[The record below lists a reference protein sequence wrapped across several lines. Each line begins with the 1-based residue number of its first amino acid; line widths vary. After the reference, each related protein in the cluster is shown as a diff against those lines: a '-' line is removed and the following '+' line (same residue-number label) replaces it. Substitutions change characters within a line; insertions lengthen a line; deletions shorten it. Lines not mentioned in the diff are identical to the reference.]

1 MNYSVLS
8 SRSLQF
14 YRLFIFVSAILFF
27 YSFVDIAKASSSGIG
42 RDNLKNVYAE
52 NSDNISKQSYY
63 SLTFSNGYSAGIY
76 DAQLHKLTTF
86 TDMIYWFRDPQTER
100 KNLLKEAYF
109 GVKLENG
116 ETIWLKDITEK
127 SLEYFEESGIIFA
140 TYSIDGMILECYYFA
155 PFTSG
160 KHNIVMMAV
169 LKDAGNKKIVDF
181 IDCDSSV
188 LTSRS
193 ENRIGGDLHYQVT
206 LNLGGENL
214 EEASLE
220 KEINFWQTFHS
231 VEPAISDKYKKLY
244 RQSTAFLKMAQC
256 RENGQILA
264 SLPPGEWSIA
274 WTRDMCYAIAGLI
287 NSNHFKEARF
297 GMEFLLNG
305 KANQFK
311 HFYYMGKDYGVGMD
325 YFISICRYFGNGLEW
340 SDEMFN
346 QRPKP
351 VNETIDPNIEFDGFG
366 LFLWVFSEYVKK
378 CKDIDFLKDNID
390 KLKLTGENILGL
402 IDKEVNLIKKDSSIW
417 ESHLVLAKHYLYT
430 SITSAKGLKELAA
443 LCGLVDEDA
452 SKYIEGYNILIQGI
466 KSNTDKNGYL
476 KGSFEEKVRYYDAAV
491 VEAINFDLVDDYIGT
506 NTIKGFEDKLYNGK
520 GFKRTDNVGT
530 YDRMEWIFINLR
542 IASAYLKYGER
553 QKALNL
559 IDRTQNIAKVNYNII
574 PELYDGNDGCAGQIP
589 MMGYGS
595 AAFINALYSLVNN

>member
-1 MNYSVLS
+1 
-8 SRSLQF
+8 
-14 YRLFIFVSAILFF
+14 
-27 YSFVDIAKASSSGIG
+27 
-42 RDNLKNVYAE
+42 
-52 NSDNISKQSYY
+52 
-63 SLTFSNGYSAGIY
+63 
-76 DAQLHKLTTF
+76 
-86 TDMIYWFRDPQTER
+86 
-100 KNLLKEAYF
+100 
-109 GVKLENG
+109 
-116 ETIWLKDITEK
+116 
-127 SLEYFEESGIIFA
+127 
-140 TYSIDGMILECYYFA
+140 
-155 PFTSG
+155 
-160 KHNIVMMAV
+160 
-169 LKDAGNKKIVDF
+169 
-181 IDCDSSV
+181 
-188 LTSRS
+188 
-193 ENRIGGDLHYQVT
+193 
-206 LNLGGENL
+206 
-214 EEASLE
+214 
-220 KEINFWQTFHS
+220 
-231 VEPAISDKYKKLY
+231 
-244 RQSTAFLKMAQC
+244 
-256 RENGQILA
+256 
-264 SLPPGEWSIA
+264 
-274 WTRDMCYAIAGLI
+274 
-287 NSNHFKEARF
+287 
-297 GMEFLLNG
+297 
-305 KANQFK
+305 
-311 HFYYMGKDYGVGMD
+311 MGKDYGVGMD

-506 NTIKGFEDKLYNGK
+506 KTIKGFEDKLYNGK

-574 PELYDGNDGCAGQIP
+574 HELYDGNDGCAGQIP
-589 MMGYGS
+589 MMGYGA
-595 AAFINALYSLVNN
+595 AAFINALYSLANN

>member
-1 MNYSVLS
+1 
-8 SRSLQF
+8 
-14 YRLFIFVSAILFF
+14 
-27 YSFVDIAKASSSGIG
+27 
-42 RDNLKNVYAE
+42 
-52 NSDNISKQSYY
+52 
-63 SLTFSNGYSAGIY
+63 
-76 DAQLHKLTTF
+76 
-86 TDMIYWFRDPQTER
+86 
-100 KNLLKEAYF
+100 
-109 GVKLENG
+109 
-116 ETIWLKDITEK
+116 
-127 SLEYFEESGIIFA
+127 
-140 TYSIDGMILECYYFA
+140 MILECYYFA

>member
-506 NTIKGFEDKLYNGK
+506 KTIKGFEDKLYNGK